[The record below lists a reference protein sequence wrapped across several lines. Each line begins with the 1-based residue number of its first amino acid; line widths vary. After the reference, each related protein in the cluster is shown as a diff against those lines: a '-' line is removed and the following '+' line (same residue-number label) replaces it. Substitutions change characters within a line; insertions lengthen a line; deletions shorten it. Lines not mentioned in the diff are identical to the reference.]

1 MSCQNCQQHWSW
13 KKIGRCQRCMD
24 QLTVLSVACWGL
36 WWFFFRDDPK
46 SIESITLMMA
56 GFAFNVLLV
65 LHLLMKFIVLP
76 MRGKK

>member
-1 MSCQNCQQHWSW
+1 MSCQNCQQHWFW

-36 WWFFFRDDPK
+36 WWFFFRDVPK

-56 GFAFNVLLV
+56 GFAFNVLLA